1 MKKRLRV
8 AWRWLAPRTAPGL
21 LIGLAIGIGVWTA
34 ARAGSQAPPSSSE
47 FGIYALVSSLLSIF
61 GGWSYA
67 RIGRTSP
74 EHARSAVR
82 RLLSIGRMIR
92 AARDSCSDGNQSLPQ
107 SLTEVEWHVK
117 DAMMDWYDV
126 HKEALRDVLNA
137 EGMGEGDSDE

>member
-1 MKKRLRV
+1 MKARLKV
-8 AWRWLAPRTAPGL
+8 AWRWLAPRMAPGL
-21 LIGLAIGIGVWTA
+21 LIGLAVVIGVWTA

-47 FGIYALVSSLLSIF
+47 YGIYALVSSLVSVL

-92 AARDSCSDGNQSLPQ
+92 AARDSCAESDQSLPR

-117 DAMMDWYDV
+117 DAMMDWFDV
-126 HKEALRDVLNA
+126 HKEALRDVVKA
-137 EGMGEGDSDE
+137 EGMEEDDSGE